1 MKPYLPVALLVVLAG
16 CPGPSG
22 NPSRLWLDH
31 QTGSEVL
38 LKLSDAEPE
47 PW

>member
-1 MKPYLPVALLVVLAG
+1 MKKPAFALAAVVLAG

-31 QTGSEVL
+31 QAGSEVL